1 MTTFEAG
8 SVERGDNAF
17 DDMTTFE
24 AYSVPKG
31 RKCF

>member
-17 DDMTTFE
+17 DDLTTFE
-24 AYSVPKG
+24 A
-31 RKCF
+31 